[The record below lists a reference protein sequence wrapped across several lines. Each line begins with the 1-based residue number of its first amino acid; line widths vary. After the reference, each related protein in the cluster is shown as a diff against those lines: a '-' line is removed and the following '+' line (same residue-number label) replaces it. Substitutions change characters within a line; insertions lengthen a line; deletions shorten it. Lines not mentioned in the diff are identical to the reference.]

1 MITTGASKEEFGQR
15 IRKAFGGGETATETK
30 TTLASSTTTTVADA
44 SIPTPAPTTQSEVP
58 SAADPIASANVLR
71 EEREARTKASKG
83 KQKQTDPPPDPAPS
97 SNTNTTP
104 STTRNAYLEQQRQR
118 NSEARKER
126 ERVMAQIEADKAE
139 RRAKREQERKA
150 REQQA
155 TSSPLEA
162 TSTPLTSRTRQAS
175 SKATSSNLQVRLLD
189 GATIRKQFSA
199 DATLESNVRPWIDS
213 HLETKAP
220 YTFKQILAP
229 QPARAISIGEEH
241 GTLRDLELLPS
252 ATLVLQPI
260 QAYSDAYESNAG
272 GLLSLPYNAVT
283 GAYGLVSGTLS
294 GAANWLRG
302 GFFRPEEDEGGRTL
316 AQAAQQEARPEEER
330 GPANAPR
337 APTTRG
343 NMRVRTLA
351 DQRDGSVDQQFY
363 NGNSLDFEP
372 NADETKKR

>member
-1 MITTGASKEEFGQR
+1 
-15 IRKAFGGGETATETK
+15 
-30 TTLASSTTTTVADA
+30 
-44 SIPTPAPTTQSEVP
+44 
-58 SAADPIASANVLR
+58 
-71 EEREARTKASKG
+71 
-83 KQKQTDPPPDPAPS
+83 
-97 SNTNTTP
+97 
-104 STTRNAYLEQQRQR
+104 
-118 NSEARKER
+118 
-126 ERVMAQIEADKAE
+126 MAQIEADKAE

-155 TSSPLEA
+155 ASSPLEGSSA
-162 TSTPLTSRTRQAS
+162 PIVSSTRRTS
-175 SKATSSNLQVRLLD
+175 SKATTSNLQVRLLD

-199 DATLESNVRPWIDS
+199 EATLETDVRPWIDS

-241 GTLRDLELLPS
+241 GSLRDLDLLPS

-260 QAYSDAYESNAG
+260 QSYSDAYESNSG

-283 GAYGLVSGTLS
+283 GAYGLVSGTLT

-302 GFFRPEEDEGGRTL
+302 GFFRPEDDEGGRTL
-316 AQAAQQEARPEEER
+316 AQAPQQEVRPEEQQ
-330 GPANAPR
+330 GPGGTQRASAPR
-337 APTTRG
+337 S
-343 NMRVRTLA
+343 NIRVRTLA

-372 NADETKKR
+372 NADESTKR